1 MTDKK
6 FDGFYF
12 LPGDEDSDLTLKYF
26 TFNAPEFMD
35 AKPVDGTEVGDMY
48 HIAFF
53 RKSDD
58 GDPIFDESFEAIFA
72 CPRTYIKQLA
82 GFGLYGC
89 VLRKTE
95 KSGKWFDDYL
105 NGIKNKITMASS

>member
-12 LPGDEDSDLTLKYF
+12 LPSDEDENGLTLKYF
-26 TFNAPEFMD
+26 NFNVKEFMD
-35 AKPVDGTEVGDMY
+35 AKPVGGTAVGDMY

-53 RKSDD
+53 RKDEE
-58 GDPIFDESFEAIFA
+58 GNPVFDETFDAIFA
-72 CPRTYIKQLA
+72 CPKTYIKQLA
-82 GFGLYGC
+82 GMNLYGC

-105 NGIKNKITMASS
+105 TGIKKQITM

>member
-1 MTDKK
+1 MQDKE

-12 LPGDEDSDLTLKYF
+12 LPGDTDDDLTLKYF

-35 AKPVDGTEVGDMY
+35 AKPVDGTKVGDMY

-53 RKSDD
+53 RKDD
-58 GDPIFDESFEAIFA
+58 KGNPVFDETFDAIFA

-82 GFGLYGC
+82 GMNLYGC

-105 NGIKNKITMASS
+105 TGIKKQITI